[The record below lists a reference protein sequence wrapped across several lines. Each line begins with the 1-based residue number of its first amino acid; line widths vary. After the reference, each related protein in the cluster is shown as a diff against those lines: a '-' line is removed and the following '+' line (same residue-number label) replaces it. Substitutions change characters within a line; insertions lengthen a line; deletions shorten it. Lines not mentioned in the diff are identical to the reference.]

1 MLGGSWRSA
10 TARAPLSQVLLDDD
24 PDDGLA
30 YVEDVGLSN
39 LKLVVGFAGVGASLV
54 SHVYPAPFPK
64 NWLVLLLCCAWYF
77 LMSGILQLILSF
89 CELESI
95 LLVRG
100 KAGKEGLNFS
110 SHLPRFQEMYTLGI
124 TPLPK
129 GSLGLASAPKFRP
142 MEPNTVV
149 ETSADGSQKQW
160 PVNLFFDEEVTNC
173 PRGLEPRAQ
182 QTAPNALLSRLRAA
196 APWCRASLQRRPS
209 WPMCAP
215 SSRPSRAKSHDEGFP
230 LMNRTWVRGE
240 WWAEECER
248 TTVICFQGTPS
259 AQASRASAV
268 GPRGVSLRRTLSS
281 HPSSRL
287 APPARSRGRAIYQHP

>member
-173 PRGLEPRAQ
+173 PRGSNLGPTMLCSHAFGPPHRGAGHLCRGGLHGRC
-182 QTAPNALLSRLRAA
+182 ARLRQGL
-196 APWCRASLQRRPS
+196 REQKVTMR
-209 WPMCAP
+209 
-215 SSRPSRAKSHDEGFP
+215 GF
-230 LMNRTWVRGE
+230 
-240 WWAEECER
+240 
-248 TTVICFQGTPS
+248 
-259 AQASRASAV
+259 
-268 GPRGVSLRRTLSS
+268 
-281 HPSSRL
+281 H
-287 APPARSRGRAIYQHP
+287 